1 MLGGSGMKYSEFKTE
16 VEKLGYIVKNKN
28 EAHIYVS
35 DADGLTIA
43 RVGKLHAVE
52 MATDFMKFT
61 TITRLEHKL
70 LIYTHCK
77 NLAETPLAEREEEK
91 RYWLQRIEPPILG
104 EQDPRYLFY
113 TRVGGYYDIGTTKS
127 EWRNVIKT
135 IFTESEISK
144 MDITGFEKIEVAP

>member
-1 MLGGSGMKYSEFKTE
+1 MKYSELDAYLELTRWENERDDYRIKVYRNGYTVAEVGLWEQYNIRILDPTQMTE
-16 VEKLGYIVKNKN
+16 
-28 EAHIYVS
+28 
-35 DADGLTIA
+35 GLY
-43 RVGKLHAVE
+43 R
-52 MATDFMKFT
+52 
-61 TITRLEHKL
+61 RLTE
-70 LIYTHCK
+70 
-77 NLAETPLAEREEEK
+77 LAKTPLAEREEEK

-144 MDITGFEKIEVAP
+144 MDITGFEKIEVTP

>member
-1 MLGGSGMKYSEFKTE
+1 MKYSEFKAE

-91 RYWLQRIEPPILG
+91 LYRVKFPTITRGGNAIYLQRDTGKKDPIG
-104 EQDPRYLFY
+104 IDWSPEDFIFDEKPTDY
-113 TRVGGYYDIGTTKS
+113 
-127 EWRNVIKT
+127 
-135 IFTESEISK
+135 IFTEQEIK
-144 MDITGFEKIEVAP
+144 DIDERYLAFKVEVKDE

>member
-1 MLGGSGMKYSEFKTE
+1 MKYSEFKVE

-77 NLAETPLAEREEEK
+77 NLAETPPAEREEEK
-91 RYWLQRIEPPILG
+91 KYYLRLVTPPILKKQVT
-104 EQDPRYLFY
+104 EYL
-113 TRVGGYYDIGTTKS
+113 RKS
-127 EWRNVIKT
+127 EYLEYYTTGLSKNTGDEKIKT
-135 IFTESEISK
+135 IFTESEIAE
-144 MDITGFEKIEVAP
+144 MDITGFQKVEVTE

>member
-1 MLGGSGMKYSEFKTE
+1 MKYSEFKLE

-52 MATDFMKFT
+52 MATYFMKFT

-91 RYWLQRIEPPILG
+91 KYYLRLVIPPILKRQVP
-104 EQDPRYLFY
+104 EYLRESEHSECY
-113 TRVGGYYDIGTTKS
+113 TTGLSKNTVNEK
-127 EWRNVIKT
+127 IKT
-135 IFTESEISK
+135 IFTESEIAK
-144 MDITGFEKIEVAP
+144 MDITGFEKEEVTP